1 MQALVSPAGDHTF
14 LVTATR
20 GSLSG
25 ATDGFR
31 VPPFSDRARG
41 ELGIAVEVGVGLG
54 RTAQEAEAHARA
66 ALARSHAAPGARG
79 FALDREGYALV
90 PAPRAPAAAPPGR
103 PKGLET
109 LSRLAGKLPDD
120 DGAHVVD
127 AETAGRLLGV
137 TPRTARSVAF
147 AATPCSP
154 RCRENSRRHSRSV
167 SLRMFSRRPSY
178 PIARTTMWTC
188 GCGSSVC
195 NTMA

>member
-1 MQALVSPAGDHTF
+1 MQAAVSPVGDHTF

-31 VPPFSDRARG
+31 VPPFSDRARS

-90 PAPRAPAAAPPGR
+90 PAPRAPATAPAGGQRAWTPCPGSPRSFPTTTARTWSTRRPPGGCSASPPDRPPAPPHPGRGGPGLAAAAGRTPQPGR
-103 PKGLET
+103 PRQFYRIITEK
-109 LSRLAGKLPDD
+109 S
-120 DGAHVVD
+120 AH
-127 AETAGRLLGV
+127 
-137 TPRTARSVAF
+137 
-147 AATPCSP
+147 
-154 RCRENSRRHSRSV
+154 
-167 SLRMFSRRPSY
+167 RPSQ
-178 PIARTTMWTC
+178 
-188 GCGSSVC
+188 
-195 NTMA
+195 